1 MKNWILVWLVFLGRA
16 IAATTNVSLHSFKD
30 LDADAQMY
38 IASRLSAAAYCSTQ
52 HIQAWSC
59 GARCAVVDDFVCT
72 EVFLEDSL
80 LAFIGVSHKLR
91 LVLVS
96 FRGTFEPANYLI
108 DMHARLAQVPWLE
121 EGVRVHAGF
130 LGAYNVFRS
139 KIFAGLS
146 ALHHH
151 GDYYFL
157 ATGHSL
163 GGALSMLAA
172 TDPRLRQFRLTSI
185 SFGSPRVGND
195 AFASLFGPQLSK
207 RLVNKNDIVPHLPLR
222 AFGYRHGPQEFW
234 HHPDRRVACSSVDG
248 EDDMCSNSLKIY
260 GYFAHLEY
268 RGVRFGPY
276 C

>member
-1 MKNWILVWLVFLGRA
+1 MKKWIFVCLLFLGHA
-16 IAATTNVSLHSFKD
+16 IAAATNAFPDSFKD
-30 LDADAQMY
+30 LDDDAQIY
-38 IASRLSAAAYCSTQ
+38 IASRLSAAAYCSIQ
-52 HIQAWSC
+52 HIRSWSC
-59 GARCAVVDDFVCT
+59 GDRCAVVDDFACT

-80 LAFIGVSHKLR
+80 LAFVGVSHKLQ

-96 FRGTFEPANYLI
+96 FRGTLGPANYLT
-108 DMHARLAQVPWLE
+108 DMQARLTQVPWLE
-121 EGVRVHAGF
+121 EGVKVHEGF
-130 LGAYNVFRS
+130 LRAYDTLRS
-139 KIFAGLS
+139 KVFAGLS
-146 ALHHH
+146 ALHRH

-172 TDPRLRQFRLTSI
+172 ADPGLRQFRPTSI
-185 SFGSPRVGND
+185 SFGAPRVGND
-195 AFASLFGPQLSK
+195 AFASLLGPQVSK

-234 HHPDRRVACSSVDG
+234 HHADRRIACSPVDG
-248 EDDMCSNSLKIY
+248 EDGTCSNSLKVY